1 MERSAY
7 VMKKIDVMN
16 VVKIGVAVA
25 SVGIAVAQN
34 YFDKKD
40 LDAKVAEKVSEAL
53 QNKAGES

>member
-1 MERSAY
+1 
-7 VMKKIDVMN
+7 MKKIDVMS